1 MSSKSSEAQDDQI
14 PSYEESIASSSP
26 RQSQPTGFS
35 QKTPTTFQQRI
46 KEQRQRR
53 IATILLDHVEPA
65 IAVHLEN
72 GTNEMT
78 LILLGADA
86 LDGTVRLSV
95 SNITS
100 PSLAK
105 PTTLIRLNGNDFN
118 AQFLTTWSLIQEL
131 SDTLVRSMVDPATF
145 PQLQAQLPQIS
156 SVQAPELPERPAP
169 KSWLKRTFGLPPAD
183 QDPTGQTGSWK
194 LGWRS
199 EENPALTSR
208 TVATNDL
215 TLTANLTSVTF
226 RTESALGLLESS
238 TVKCLWMDVFFRA

>member
-26 RQSQPTGFS
+26 RQSQPTGSS

-53 IATILLDHVEPA
+53 IAQILLDHVEPA
-65 IAVHLEN
+65 IAAHLEN
-72 GTNEMT
+72 GTNDMT
-78 LILLGADA
+78 LILLGADS
-86 LDGTVRLSV
+86 LDRTVRINV

-100 PSLAK
+100 PSPVK
-105 PTTLIRLNGNDFN
+105 PTTLIRLDGNDFN
-118 AQFLTTWSLIQEL
+118 TQFLTAWSVIQEL
-131 SDTLVRSMVDPATF
+131 SNTLVKSMVDPATI
-145 PQLQAQLPQIS
+145 PQLQAQLPQIGNDK
-156 SVQAPELPERPAP
+156 APQLPERPAQ

-183 QDPTGQTGSWK
+183 HDPTGKTGKWN

-199 EENPALTSR
+199 EENAALTSR
-208 TVATNDL
+208 TVTTDDL
-215 TLTANLTSVTF
+215 TITAKLANVTF

-238 TVKCLWMDVFFRA
+238 AVKCLWMDVFLRA